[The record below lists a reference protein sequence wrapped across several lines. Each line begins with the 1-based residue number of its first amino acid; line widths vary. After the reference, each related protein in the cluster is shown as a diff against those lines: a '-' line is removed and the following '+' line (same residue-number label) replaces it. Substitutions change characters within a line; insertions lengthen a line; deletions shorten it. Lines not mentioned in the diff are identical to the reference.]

1 MISVDFKERSTW
13 RGVVMSVTGL
23 FALSL
28 TLPIIVEMFN
38 ATTTEH
44 LQFLGLKSTI
54 IGAAIGLTGQ
64 TVSGLIGI
72 IFNDKGA

>member
-1 MISVDFKERSTW
+1 MVSIDFKERSTW
-13 RGVVMSVTGL
+13 RGIIMAITGL
-23 FALSL
+23 LALSL
-28 TLPIIVEMFN
+28 ILPIIVEMFN

-64 TVSGLIGI
+64 TVSGLIGL
-72 IFNDKGA
+72 IFSDKGN

>member
-1 MISVDFKERSTW
+1 MISVDFRERSTW
-13 RGVVMSVTGL
+13 RGIVMAVTGL
-23 FALSL
+23 LALGLIS
-28 TLPIIVEMFN
+28 PIIVEMFN

-64 TVSGLIGI
+64 TASGLIGI
-72 IFNDKGA
+72 VFSDKGA